1 MAIDWKELHK
11 KYGEKEK
18 AEVTKD
24 ENEQETSTIHVAA
37 PKRAEIIQ
45 FDKTHVPEYKPR
57 EQYLKGLPKEV
68 QKCVVLQFPVQQ
80 IAPKYRQ
87 EVEEYYNAKDVAI
100 RAAKDLQK
108 CEHTASHEHAYRVSL
123 IKDENED
130 LNKILTKSAKEWEQ
144 DARDGKQ
151 IPEIV
156 VTSPYQ
162 EKVGAPVPVNE
173 FLDKTDKDTLFE
185 VMKDEQGKKTYLI
198 DSVYDRKDERELE
211 YHSSCIQMQKE
222 KEKEQTEPVFF
233 SEKDNSLRP
242 MSERPE
248 ELEAALKEANEELLD
263 KDLYE
268 FSDAGVSH
276 DTVMLGDAH
285 NVTVQKNSRIRDAGA
300 AEQERFEWGRD
311 TGFKG
316 PAVLDAIRDDEW
328 SNASAAP
335 KTKEQYH
342 SELYNM
348 EQDVSELSGEE
359 AAMEKEAREEQYDRE
374 PVVDGQD
381 LYDPDVQEPE
391 PEPEPEE
398 EEEKPM
404 SYRERI
410 EAEDREFWEEDLERT
425 L

>member
-130 LNKILTKSAKEWEQ
+130 LNKILTKSATEWEQ
-144 DARDGKQ
+144 DARAGKQ

-173 FLDKTDKDTLFE
+173 FLEKTDKDTLFE
-185 VMKDEQGKKTYLI
+185 VMKEEQGKKTYLI

-285 NVTVQKNSRIRDAGA
+285 NVTVQKNSRIREAGA

-374 PVVDGQD
+374 PVVDDQD

-391 PEPEPEE
+391 PEPEP

-425 L
+425 F

>member
-18 AEVTKD
+18 AEIAK
-24 ENEQETSTIHVAA
+24 EEKEQEVPVINTSVPKHAA
-37 PKRAEIIQ
+37 IIQ

-87 EVEEYYNAKDVAI
+87 EVEAYYNAKDTAI
-100 RAAKDLQK
+100 RTAKGLQK

-123 IKDENED
+123 IKSENED
-130 LNKILTKSAKEWEQ
+130 LNKVLTKSAKEWEQ

-156 VTSPYQ
+156 ITSPYQ

-211 YHSSCIQMQKE
+211 YHSSCIQVQKE
-222 KEKEQTEPVFF
+222 REEKQTEPVFF
-233 SEKDNSLRP
+233 SERDNTLRP

-276 DTVMLGDAH
+276 DTVMLGDAQ
-285 NVTVQKNSRIRDAGA
+285 NVATQKNSRIRDAGA

-328 SNASAAP
+328 SNASATP

-348 EQDVSELSGEE
+348 TQDISELSGEE
-359 AAMEKEAREEQYDRE
+359 AAMEKEAREEQYDRAPDTYDE
-374 PVVDGQD
+374 DLHDQD
-381 LYDPDVQEPE
+381 MQEPE
-391 PEPEPEE
+391 PEPEP

-425 L
+425 F

>member
-57 EQYLKGLPKEV
+57 EQYLEGLPKEV

-80 IAPKYRQ
+80 IASKYRQ
-87 EVEEYYNAKDVAI
+87 EVEKYYNAKDVAI
-100 RAAKDLQK
+100 QAAKDLQK
-108 CEHTASHEHAYRVSL
+108 CEHTANHEHAYRVSL

-173 FLDKTDKDTLFE
+173 FLDKADKDTLFE

-198 DSVYDRKDERELE
+198 DSVYDRKNERELE

-374 PVVDGQD
+374 PVVDDQD
-381 LYDPDVQEPE
+381 SYDPNVQEPE

-398 EEEKPM
+398 DKPM

>member
-130 LNKILTKSAKEWEQ
+130 LNKILTKSATEWEQ
-144 DARDGKQ
+144 DARAGKQ

-185 VMKDEQGKKTYLI
+185 VMKEEQGKKTYLI

-374 PVVDGQD
+374 PVVDDQD

-391 PEPEPEE
+391 PEPEP

-425 L
+425 F

>member
-18 AEVTKD
+18 TEVTKD

-57 EQYLKGLPKEV
+57 EQYLEGLPKEV

-108 CEHTASHEHAYRVSL
+108 CEHTASHEHAYRISL

-198 DSVYDRKDERELE
+198 DSVYDRKNERELE

-222 KEKEQTEPVFF
+222 KEKGQTEPVFF
-233 SEKDNSLRP
+233 SEKDNTLRP

-374 PVVDGQD
+374 PVVDNQD

-391 PEPEPEE
+391 PEPEEE
-398 EEEKPM
+398 EERPM

-425 L
+425 F